1 MEKCCAN
8 NCTEKA
14 ENFYSHQIH
23 ENPKG
28 MVMQFCDKH
37 DLFIRYGIL
46 LGARSL
52 NNEIRKEW
60 DEKKAEYGFG

>member
-1 MEKCCAN
+1 
-8 NCTEKA
+8 
-14 ENFYSHQIH
+14 
-23 ENPKG
+23 
-28 MVMQFCDKH
+28 MQFCDKN